1 MDISN
6 IRKSP
11 LVISLN
17 GGLGNQLF
25 MLAAGISKAI
35 NEKRDYLIYLEV
47 NKRPYYFDN
56 IMKQLYGRVL
66 NYNSEIKIEI
76 NNIYNE
82 PYFHYKEIPDNYD
95 LIKGYFQSY
104 RYFTENYSKVKEEL
118 MIDYYKDSFKINLKS
133 IAIHFRL
140 GDYLELTHYHKIT
153 SFVYY
158 LKAIKYLKEKLSDFD
173 EYVFV
178 IFGEKADNNIIDKFL
193 YQINHNLDKPINYI
207 KIYDRYPNNK
217 NDYAELFYMSN
228 CNHIIMGNSTFSWW
242 SSYISDNDNS
252 NSNSNLEKIIIYPSK
267 TKWFAEEVNNN
278 YNFNDFF
285 PSNWIEIDY

>member
-1 MDISN
+1 MNINN

-35 NEKRDYLIYLEV
+35 SEKRDYLIYLEV
-47 NKRPYYFDN
+47 NKRPFYFDSM
-56 IMKQLYGRVL
+56 MKQLYGRVL
-66 NYNSEIKIEI
+66 NYNSEIQIEI

-82 PYFHYKEIPDNYD
+82 PYFHYKEIPDNCD

-104 RYFTENYSKVKEEL
+104 KYFIKNYPKVKEEL

-173 EYVFV
+173 EYTFV
-178 IFGEKADNNIIDKFL
+178 IFGERANNDLIDKFIS
-193 YQINHNLDKPINYI
+193 QINFNLDKPIHYI

-242 SSYISDNDNS
+242 SSYISDSDNS
-252 NSNSNLEKIIIYPSK
+252 NSNSEKIIIYPSK
-267 TKWFAEEVNNN
+267 TKWFAEGVNDN
-278 YNFNDFF
+278 YNLNDLF